1 MPTEKKMKKN
11 YIKPEME
18 TECVETE
25 SLLASSPTVSIR
37 QGEDVE
43 DMSANIKEHKGAWDV
58 WE

>member
-11 YIKPEME
+11 YIKPEM
-18 TECVETE
+18 ETE